1 MMHDDVTQIK
11 ITNIVAKSQL
21 VPPFSLSSLYDA
33 YFYPSGRTVLSRILL
48 PFKHMSLSIFRTGTV
63 ISRSAHS
70 FSDLK
75 ASFDWLQSRL
85 SPFDLKLSDHYTI
98 INIVAFANLVPP
110 MKLSILATQLLNC
123 TYDPYPLHSEK
134 DNYEHLVNCITFR
147 FYEGE
152 AKPRCTALIFPSG
165 KVTFTGFK
173 SVAELDAHALKLS
186 SIIAEI
192 SQNHPEVLKK

>member
-1 MMHDDVTQIK
+1 MLHDDVTQIK

-33 YFYPSGRTVLSRILL
+33 YFYPSNRTVLSRILL
-48 PFKHMSLSIFRTGTV
+48 PFEYMSLSIFRTGTV

-75 ASFDWLQSRL
+75 ASFDWLQSTL
-85 SPFDLKLSDHYTI
+85 SPFNLKLSDHYTI
-98 INIVAFANLVPP
+98 INIAAFANLAPP
-110 MKLSILATQLLNC
+110 MELFFLAIQLLNC
-123 TYDPYPLHSEK
+123 TYDFCFLQSEK
-134 DNYEHLVNCITFR
+134 DKHEHFVNCIVFH
-147 FYEGE
+147 FYEGK
-152 AKPRCTALIFPSG
+152 AKPRYTALIFPSG

-173 SVAELDAHALKLS
+173 SVAELEAHALKLS

-192 SQNHPEVLKK
+192 SQNHPEVLSQ